1 VDFFL
6 WPPLKNSIYQKP
18 VHDLRLK
25 LIRSE
30 KVNEINNDPGRA
42 HLCLEQHG
50 EHFHHLLQLLN
61 KIIVIY
67 YTSGLNECLTSD
79 AFNSASGKAASA
91 LTSQFIKT
99 TVYPILH

>member
-25 LIRSE
+25 LRKSE

-50 EHFHHLLQLLN
+50 EHFHLLLQLLN
-61 KIIVIY
+61 KINVFFLKIHVFFD
-67 YTSGLNECLTSD
+67 N
-79 AFNSASGKAASA
+79 NSSLFDEFVSKLDLFWHAWA
-91 LTSQFIKT
+91 
-99 TVYPILH
+99 ILKRE